1 MLHKVSKTKKK
12 LILASGSR
20 IRRQLLEGVGLEFQV
35 INSNVDEDLIKEEL
49 HGRSFREQ
57 VSRLASE
64 KARSV
69 SMDNLEA
76 FVIGSDNMCTIDD
89 EIFDKPIDHE
99 DAVNHL
105 SSLSG
110 KKHFQNN
117 GISIYREGR
126 EIWSNF
132 DVTELEMKK
141 LSLQEKII
149 TYFANSSQ
157 PVSITEIAKR
167 VMTSYECARR
177 LCTEMYELGLLSR
190 TKVDKAN
197 KGRPGYLYGPA

>member
-35 INSNVDEDLIKEEL
+35 INSNVDEDLLKKEF
-49 HGRSFREQ
+49 HGMSFREQ
-57 VSRLASE
+57 VLRLSSE
-64 KARSV
+64 KARTV

-89 EIFDKPIDHE
+89 KIFDKPIDHE

-117 GISIYREGR
+117 GISIFHEGK
-126 EIWSNF
+126 EIWSNY

-141 LSLQEKII
+141 LSPQEIEDYLNLDKPYSACGCYHFESNGKDLF
-149 TYFANSSQ
+149 T
-157 PVSITEIAKR
+157 SINGLEST
-167 VMTSYECARR
+167 VMGLAMEH
-177 LCTEMYELGLLSR
+177 LIEKLNQLGVIEL
-190 TKVDKAN
+190 
-197 KGRPGYLYGPA
+197 

>member
-1 MLHKVSKTKKK
+1 MLSKVSSTKKK

-20 IRRQLLEGVGLEFQV
+20 IRRQLLEGIGLQFQV
-35 INSNVDEDLIKEEL
+35 INSNVDEDLLKKEL
-49 HGRSFREQ
+49 HGRPFKEQ
-57 VSRLASE
+57 VVRLASE
-64 KARSV
+64 KARAV

-76 FVIGSDNMCTIDD
+76 YVIGSDYMCTLDD

-117 GISIYREGR
+117 GISIFHEGR
-126 EIWSNF
+126 EIWSNY

-141 LSLQEKII
+141 LSLKEIEDYLNLDKPYSACGCYHFESNGKDLFTSIDGLESTIMGLAIEHLIEKLNQLGVI
-149 TYFANSSQ
+149 
-157 PVSITEIAKR
+157 
-167 VMTSYECARR
+167 
-177 LCTEMYELGLLSR
+177 EL
-190 TKVDKAN
+190 
-197 KGRPGYLYGPA
+197 

>member
-1 MLHKVSKTKKK
+1 MVLTKVSQTKKK

-20 IRRQLLEGVGLEFQV
+20 IRRQLLEGVGLQFEV
-35 INSNVDEDLIKEEL
+35 INSNVDEDFLKKEL
-49 HGRSFREQ
+49 HGRPFGEQ
-57 VSRLASE
+57 VVRLASE
-64 KARSV
+64 KARTV
-69 SMDNLEA
+69 SIDNPEA

-117 GISIYREGR
+117 GISIYHEGR
-126 EIWSNF
+126 EVWSNF

-141 LSLQEKII
+141 LSLQEIEDYLNLDKPYSACGCYHFESNGKDLFTNINGLESTVMGLAMEHLIEKLNQLGII
-149 TYFANSSQ
+149 
-157 PVSITEIAKR
+157 
-167 VMTSYECARR
+167 
-177 LCTEMYELGLLSR
+177 EL
-190 TKVDKAN
+190 
-197 KGRPGYLYGPA
+197 

>member
-1 MLHKVSKTKKK
+1 MALPKVSQTKKK

-20 IRRQLLEGVGLEFQV
+20 IRRQLLEGVGLQFQV
-35 INSNVDEDLIKEEL
+35 INSNVDEDFIKKEF
-49 HGRSFREQ
+49 HGRPFGEQ
-57 VSRLASE
+57 VVRLASE
-64 KARSV
+64 KARTV
-69 SMDNLEA
+69 SIDNPEA

-141 LSLQEKII
+141 LSLQEIEDYLNLDKPYSACGCYHFESNGKDLFTNINGLESTVMGLAMEHLIEKLNQLGII
-149 TYFANSSQ
+149 
-157 PVSITEIAKR
+157 
-167 VMTSYECARR
+167 
-177 LCTEMYELGLLSR
+177 EL
-190 TKVDKAN
+190 
-197 KGRPGYLYGPA
+197 

>member
-1 MLHKVSKTKKK
+1 MLPKVSKTKKK

-35 INSNVDEDLIKEEL
+35 INSNVDEDLLKEEL

-57 VSRLASE
+57 VVRLAFE
-64 KARSV
+64 KAFTV

-76 FVIGSDNMCTIDD
+76 YVIGSDNMCTIDD
-89 EIFDKPIDHE
+89 KIFDKPIDHE

-117 GISIYREGR
+117 GISIIHEGR
-126 EIWSNF
+126 EVWSNF

-141 LSLQEKII
+141 LSLQEIEDYLNLDKPYSACGCYHFESNGKDLF
-149 TYFANSSQ
+149 T
-157 PVSITEIAKR
+157 SINGLEST
-167 VMTSYECARR
+167 VMGLAMEH
-177 LCTEMYELGLLSR
+177 LIEKLNQLGVIEL
-190 TKVDKAN
+190 
-197 KGRPGYLYGPA
+197 

>member
-1 MLHKVSKTKKK
+1 MLPKVSKTKKK

-64 KARSV
+64 KACIV

-89 EIFDKPIDHE
+89 KIFDKPIDHE

-117 GISIYREGR
+117 GISIFHEGK
-126 EIWSNF
+126 EIWSNY

-141 LSLQEKII
+141 LSPQEIEDYLNLDKPYSACGCYHFESNGKDLF
-149 TYFANSSQ
+149 T
-157 PVSITEIAKR
+157 SINGLEST
-167 VMTSYECARR
+167 VMGLAMEH
-177 LCTEMYELGLLSR
+177 LIEKLNQLGVIEL
-190 TKVDKAN
+190 
-197 KGRPGYLYGPA
+197 

>member
-1 MLHKVSKTKKK
+1 MALPKVSKTNKK

-20 IRRQLLEGVGLEFQV
+20 IRRQLLEEANLKFQV
-35 INSNVDEDLIKEEL
+35 INSNVDEDLLKKEL
-49 HGRSFREQ
+49 HGKSFGEQ
-57 VSRLASE
+57 VIRLASE
-64 KARSV
+64 KARKV

-89 EIFDKPIDHE
+89 KIFDKPIDHE

-117 GISIYREGR
+117 GISIYHEGS
-126 EIWSNF
+126 EVWSNF

-141 LSLQEKII
+141 LSLQEIEDYLNLDKPYSACGCYHFESNGKDLFTNI
-149 TYFANSSQ
+149 NGLESS
-157 PVSITEIAKR
+157 
-167 VMTSYECARR
+167 VMGLAMEH
-177 LCTEMYELGLLSR
+177 LIEKLNQLGVIEL
-190 TKVDKAN
+190 
-197 KGRPGYLYGPA
+197 

>member
-1 MLHKVSKTKKK
+1 MLPKVSKTKKK

-20 IRRQLLEGVGLEFQV
+20 IRRQLLEGVGLQFRV
-35 INSNVDEDLIKEEL
+35 INSNVDEDSLKKEL
-49 HGRSFREQ
+49 HGRPFGEQ
-57 VSRLASE
+57 VVRLASE
-64 KARSV
+64 KARIV
-69 SMDNLEA
+69 NMDNPEA

-117 GISIYREGR
+117 GISIYHEGR

-141 LSLQEKII
+141 LSLQEIEDYLNLDKPYSACGCYHFESNGKDLFTNINGLESTVMGLAMEHLIEKLNQLGII
-149 TYFANSSQ
+149 
-157 PVSITEIAKR
+157 
-167 VMTSYECARR
+167 
-177 LCTEMYELGLLSR
+177 EL
-190 TKVDKAN
+190 
-197 KGRPGYLYGPA
+197 

>member
-1 MLHKVSKTKKK
+1 MLSKVSKTKKK

-64 KARSV
+64 KARIV

-89 EIFDKPIDHE
+89 KIFDKPIDHE

-117 GISIYREGR
+117 GISIFHEGK
-126 EIWSNF
+126 EIWSNY

-141 LSLQEKII
+141 LSPQEIEDYLNLDKPYSACGCYHFESNGKDLF
-149 TYFANSSQ
+149 T
-157 PVSITEIAKR
+157 SINGLEST
-167 VMTSYECARR
+167 VMGLAMEH
-177 LCTEMYELGLLSR
+177 LIEKLNQLGVIEL
-190 TKVDKAN
+190 
-197 KGRPGYLYGPA
+197 